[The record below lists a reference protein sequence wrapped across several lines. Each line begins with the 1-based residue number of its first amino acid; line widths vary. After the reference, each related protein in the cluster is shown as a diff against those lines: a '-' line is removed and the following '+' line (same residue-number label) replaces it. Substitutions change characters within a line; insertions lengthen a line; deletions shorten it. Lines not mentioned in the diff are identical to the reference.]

1 MRCLNSGFSIRST
14 HLSPDSRSSLFRK
27 LSLIRRDIL
36 KLELILWDCQYA
48 KSFFVVKLEQKKYLV
63 GLGSSWCA
71 LVALRSCQCYFAH
84 SQFSGPDI
92 ECGENQSVFM
102 HCGECKK
109 QFHQVSKEN
118 ETVPCLQSVGNKITL
133 KTGLYSADSPSC
145 PSRPRSY
152 KLVRYIPLLSF
163 ANCNTL
169 Y

>member
-36 KLELILWDCQYA
+36 KLELILWDRQYA

-84 SQFSGPDI
+84 SQFSGPDT

-102 HCGECKK
+102 LCGECKK
-109 QFHQVSKEN
+109 QFHQVRRMELY
-118 ETVPCLQSVGNKITL
+118 PRLHSVGNEITL
-133 KTGLYSADSPSC
+133 KTALYSADSPSC
-145 PSRPRSY
+145 PSRPQSY
-152 KLVRYIPLLSF
+152 KFVRYIPLLSF